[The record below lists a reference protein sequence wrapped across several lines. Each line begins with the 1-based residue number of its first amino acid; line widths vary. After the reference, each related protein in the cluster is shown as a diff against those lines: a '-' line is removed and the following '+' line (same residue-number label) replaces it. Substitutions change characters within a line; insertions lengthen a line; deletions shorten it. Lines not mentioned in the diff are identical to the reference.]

1 MRQFFLVALFVIGLQ
16 GMAFGQCNSLLESCA
31 DENPGAM
38 AGYTLVGASTAQLDA
53 NGGRLKITMYKGNT
67 YRFLAC
73 KEGNVPALV
82 IGVADMNGNVL
93 ATNLTEDQSGVY
105 RMIDVTCTATGEYLI
120 VLLPYNGT
128 GCCGVVYAMK

>member
-1 MRQFFLVALFVIGLQ
+1 MRTFLLSTLFALGIAAQAL
-16 GMAFGQCNSLLESCA
+16 GQCNTLLESCA
-31 DENPGAM
+31 NDNPGAM
-38 AGYTLVGASTAQLDA
+38 AGYTLVGASYADLDQ

-73 KEGNVPALV
+73 KGGNVPALV
-82 IGVADMNGNVL
+82 IGIADQNGQVL

-105 RMIDVTCTATGEYLI
+105 KMLDITCNATGEYLL